1 MKKFV
6 KIAAIVVA
14 VVLVIAL
21 VAPMVLRGKIA
32 EIVKR
37 EANAMLDARLDFEKL
52 DISLL
57 RHFPRASLDLKGL
70 TLVGEEPFGGD
81 TIVAAQRISVVVN
94 VMSLFGDE
102 GFEVTKI
109 ILSEPALHAHKLADG
124 RVNWDVVKASEE
136 AQVEYR
142 LQLGGVLLRHLRPTD
157 LLQSEHGK
165 HQRFILIGQIFK
177 RYTLESQFATVE
189 QINCPGIA
197 VGIKHIVHRYL
208 GRQSQYI
215 QCVHTRRN
223 NSGFALP
230 SYLFSDFI
238 DGRVLYAHSKLSI
251 DFGIA
256 IEAPCN
262 TDQTAFSSKP
272 FQCLPNRYSRSVY
285 SEIGCGIQLTPSAL
299 LYLIKYLILYCLHL
313 FTHIYLS

>member
-37 EANAMLDARLDFEKL
+37 EANVMLDARLDFEKL

-70 TLVGEEPFGGD
+70 TLVGEEPFAGD

-109 ILSEPALHAHKLADG
+109 ILSEPAPMRNLRRSAFRSATSG
-124 RVNWDVVKASEE
+124 SATRRSVTRTIRRACAS
-136 AQVEYR
+136 R
-142 LQLGGVLLRHLRPTD
+142 PHLCHFACGATCRPTRPT
-157 LLQSEHGK
+157 S
-165 HQRFILIGQIFK
+165 
-177 RYTLESQFATVE
+177 T
-189 QINCPGIA
+189 
-197 VGIKHIVHRYL
+197 
-208 GRQSQYI
+208 
-215 QCVHTRRN
+215 
-223 NSGFALP
+223 
-230 SYLFSDFI
+230 
-238 DGRVLYAHSKLSI
+238 
-251 DFGIA
+251 
-256 IEAPCN
+256 
-262 TDQTAFSSKP
+262 
-272 FQCLPNRYSRSVY
+272 
-285 SEIGCGIQLTPSAL
+285 CG
-299 LYLIKYLILYCLHL
+299 
-313 FTHIYLS
+313 

>member
-70 TLVGEEPFGGD
+70 TLVGEEPFAGD

-109 ILSEPALHAHKLADG
+109 ILSEPALHAHM
-124 RVNWDVVKASEE
+124 
-136 AQVEYR
+136 
-142 LQLGGVLLRHLRPTD
+142 LQSLRPILHINYPNSMLSYSKGSRGLFVPSRVIGIFTD
-157 LLQSEHGK
+157 TTISLSSRLRQCPDH
-165 HQRFILIGQIFK
+165 
-177 RYTLESQFATVE
+177 YTIRAGRNLPDKEF
-189 QINCPGIA
+189 
-197 VGIKHIVHRYL
+197 RYL
-208 GRQSQYI
+208 RTVIVTAAVYWGF
-215 QCVHTRRN
+215 
-223 NSGFALP
+223 NSTL
-230 SYLFSDFI
+230 
-238 DGRVLYAHSKLSI
+238 LS
-251 DFGIA
+251 
-256 IEAPCN
+256 
-262 TDQTAFSSKP
+262 
-272 FQCLPNRYSRSVY
+272 R
-285 SEIGCGIQLTPSAL
+285 
-299 LYLIKYLILYCLHL
+299 
-313 FTHIYLS
+313 

>member
-70 TLVGEEPFGGD
+70 TLVGEEPFAGD

-124 RVNWDVVKASEE
+124 RAKRKAPPM
-136 AQVEYR
+136 R
-142 LQLGGVLLRHLRPTD
+142 NLRR
-157 LLQSEHGK
+157 SAF
-165 HQRFILIGQIFK
+165 R
-177 RYTLESQFATVE
+177 SATS
-189 QINCPGIA
+189 GSA
-197 VGIKHIVHRYL
+197 
-208 GRQSQYI
+208 
-215 QCVHTRRN
+215 TRR
-223 NSGFALP
+223 SVTRTIRRACASRPHL
-230 SYLFSDFI
+230 
-238 DGRVLYAHSKLSI
+238 
-251 DFGIA
+251 
-256 IEAPCN
+256 C
-262 TDQTAFSSKP
+262 
-272 FQCLPNRYSRSVY
+272 RSV
-285 SEIGCGIQLTPSAL
+285 CGAICRPARPPST
-299 LYLIKYLILYCLHL
+299 CG
-313 FTHIYLS
+313 

>member
-70 TLVGEEPFGGD
+70 TLVGEEPFAGD

-109 ILSEPALHAHKLADG
+109 ILSESSWETYIFRMA
-124 RVNWDVVKASEE
+124 RNR
-136 AQVEYR
+136 R
-142 LQLGGVLLRHLRPTD
+142 LMT
-157 LLQSEHGK
+157 
-165 HQRFILIGQIFK
+165 FI
-177 RYTLESQFATVE
+177 RR
-189 QINCPGIA
+189 CW
-197 VGIKHIVHRYL
+197 
-208 GRQSQYI
+208 
-215 QCVHTRRN
+215 RRN
-223 NSGFALP
+223 PIIRWLSSRWLLTINRQGRKNST
-230 SYLFSDFI
+230 
-238 DGRVLYAHSKLSI
+238 
-251 DFGIA
+251 
-256 IEAPCN
+256 N
-262 TDQTAFSSKP
+262 SSWIH
-272 FQCLPNRYSRSVY
+272 C
-285 SEIGCGIQLTPSAL
+285 C
-299 LYLIKYLILYCLHL
+299 
-313 FTHIYLS
+313 

>member
-70 TLVGEEPFGGD
+70 TLVGEEPFAGD

-124 RVNWDVVKASEE
+124 RVNWDVMKASEE
-136 AQVEYR
+136 TSGEEETPPMR
-142 LQLGGVLLRHLRPTD
+142 NLRRSAFRSATSGSATRRSVMRTIRRACVSRPHRCRSVCGATCRPTRPT
-157 LLQSEHGK
+157 S
-165 HQRFILIGQIFK
+165 
-177 RYTLESQFATVE
+177 T
-189 QINCPGIA
+189 
-197 VGIKHIVHRYL
+197 
-208 GRQSQYI
+208 
-215 QCVHTRRN
+215 
-223 NSGFALP
+223 
-230 SYLFSDFI
+230 
-238 DGRVLYAHSKLSI
+238 
-251 DFGIA
+251 
-256 IEAPCN
+256 
-262 TDQTAFSSKP
+262 
-272 FQCLPNRYSRSVY
+272 
-285 SEIGCGIQLTPSAL
+285 CG
-299 LYLIKYLILYCLHL
+299 
-313 FTHIYLS
+313 

>member
-70 TLVGEEPFGGD
+70 TLVGEEPFAGD

-136 AQVEYR
+136 AQGEEETPADGGTFVVPPFGPR
-142 LQLGGVLLRHLRPTD
+142 LQDQRRGDPLRGRFDGHALLDRTSVTSPAGRHVGPTRPT
-157 LLQSEHGK
+157 S
-165 HQRFILIGQIFK
+165 
-177 RYTLESQFATVE
+177 T
-189 QINCPGIA
+189 
-197 VGIKHIVHRYL
+197 
-208 GRQSQYI
+208 
-215 QCVHTRRN
+215 
-223 NSGFALP
+223 
-230 SYLFSDFI
+230 
-238 DGRVLYAHSKLSI
+238 
-251 DFGIA
+251 
-256 IEAPCN
+256 
-262 TDQTAFSSKP
+262 
-272 FQCLPNRYSRSVY
+272 
-285 SEIGCGIQLTPSAL
+285 CG
-299 LYLIKYLILYCLHL
+299 
-313 FTHIYLS
+313 